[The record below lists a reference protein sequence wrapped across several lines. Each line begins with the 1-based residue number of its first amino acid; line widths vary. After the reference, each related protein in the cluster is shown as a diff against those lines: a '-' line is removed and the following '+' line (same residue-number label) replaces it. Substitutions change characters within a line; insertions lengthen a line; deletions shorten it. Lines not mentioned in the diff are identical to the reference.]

1 MMDKKRQ
8 NILKSLKDIRN
19 SNSDLSI
26 KNNSSDPDNNK
37 RIISTD
43 LLTYDFS
50 KQRVNSEI
58 LDYLLTIP
66 DQLDLKGSIESL
78 SLGKFINPSENKSVS
93 HMLYRNIKDPQRNKL
108 IKAEEKKARTFINQ
122 FSVKK
127 SHIKDI
133 ISIGIGGSRTGP
145 ELLSEFFYEGLNKIN
160 LHFCSSYDLLELK
173 TTLKKCRA
181 DQTLVFVS
189 SKSFKTIEIIE
200 NMNYVNSW
208 LKDSLGVNH
217 KDHLYGISSNS
228 SAMKEFGIKEENQF
242 LILDSLGGR
251 FSIWS
256 PISLP
261 AFINS
266 GEEKYREFLKGA
278 READENFLK
287 STWDKNIP
295 VLMSLLSFWNTNGL
309 SINNLGIFTYN
320 YKLRSLTKYLAQLG
334 MESNGKTFNFNNKKS
349 LFYTSPLIWGGYG
362 PEAQH
367 SVFQWLMQGTESS
380 ACDFIGVNTNN
391 KELKTSQE
399 MLLAQVISLTLGE
412 NSKDEKYKSIEG
424 NNPTSILQ
432 LNNLSIRSIGFLIAL
447 YEHKVFADSIIFG
460 IDAFDQWGVQLGK
473 DLMRKSRER
482 DGFLDKYFHKD
493 LLPKS

>member
-181 DQTLVFVS
+181 TS
-189 SKSFKTIEIIE
+189 CP
-200 NMNYVNSW
+200 
-208 LKDSLGVNH
+208 
-217 KDHLYGISSNS
+217 
-228 SAMKEFGIKEENQF
+228 A
-242 LILDSLGGR
+242 
-251 FSIWS
+251 
-256 PISLP
+256 PIS
-261 AFINS
+261 
-266 GEEKYREFLKGA
+266 
-278 READENFLK
+278 
-287 STWDKNIP
+287 
-295 VLMSLLSFWNTNGL
+295 
-309 SINNLGIFTYN
+309 
-320 YKLRSLTKYLAQLG
+320 TK
-334 MESNGKTFNFNNKKS
+334 E
-349 LFYTSPLIWGGYG
+349 P
-362 PEAQH
+362 
-367 SVFQWLMQGTESS
+367 
-380 ACDFIGVNTNN
+380 
-391 KELKTSQE
+391 
-399 MLLAQVISLTLGE
+399 
-412 NSKDEKYKSIEG
+412 
-424 NNPTSILQ
+424 
-432 LNNLSIRSIGFLIAL
+432 
-447 YEHKVFADSIIFG
+447 
-460 IDAFDQWGVQLGK
+460 
-473 DLMRKSRER
+473 
-482 DGFLDKYFHKD
+482 
-493 LLPKS
+493 